1 MNKEEK
7 EKLPYTT
14 MIVDRIIKEI
24 EITTNFSQLNTT
36 TSNPEFKAGYDQ
48 ATKEILLKVKEIKF

>member
-24 EITTNFSQLNTT
+24 EITTNFSQLNTIT
-36 TSNPEFKAGYDQ
+36 PNPEFKTGYDQ
-48 ATKEILLKVKEIKF
+48 ATKEILLKIKEIKF